1 MAVKDFSRGMKVK
14 LMFASVL
21 ARDTK
26 LLVLDL
32 LSFSFPNVMDH
43 DLINGRLLKMKFI
56 RQKIRPV
63 TGKDRLKSVGI
74 VHNPDQR
81 PLQFRIDRTPFSFHQ
96 QMTLQQLIL
105 RIIEDRLSLMNK
117 INVKVSMK
125 ALYFAKIDY
134 IKTRTQ
140 WYMMLSISVIVIVIM
155 MLNSSSMVG
164 QVNFMYG
171 VFIAIV
177 FSTNPFGACT
187 RKDMGFQQLL
197 PATTFQRVAGRF
209 LFNLFLQNIKLSWI
223 PPFLCCFYQ
232 SYFFL

>member
-1 MAVKDFSRGMKVK
+1 
-14 LMFASVL
+14 
-21 ARDTK
+21 
-26 LLVLDL
+26 
-32 LSFSFPNVMDH
+32 
-43 DLINGRLLKMKFI
+43 
-56 RQKIRPV
+56 
-63 TGKDRLKSVGI
+63 
-74 VHNPDQR
+74 
-81 PLQFRIDRTPFSFHQ
+81 
-96 QMTLQQLIL
+96 
-105 RIIEDRLSLMNK
+105 
-117 INVKVSMK
+117 MK

-177 FSTNPFGACT
+177 FSTNPFGTCT

-209 LFNLFLQNIKLSWI
+209 LFGMFLLLTGIGIGLAGTAVYCVLTGKAEFVSLPMCLLTFAVGVVIITVQYIFFYLVGESKGAQLLSLVRVVPSMCFFFVSMKLIGEIQKNPAAFALLEKVGGNLDAIGWGGAVMALIVMMAGIVFCTRATAKKD
-223 PPFLCCFYQ
+223 Y
-232 SYFFL
+232 

>member
-1 MAVKDFSRGMKVK
+1 
-14 LMFASVL
+14 
-21 ARDTK
+21 
-26 LLVLDL
+26 
-32 LSFSFPNVMDH
+32 
-43 DLINGRLLKMKFI
+43 
-56 RQKIRPV
+56 
-63 TGKDRLKSVGI
+63 
-74 VHNPDQR
+74 
-81 PLQFRIDRTPFSFHQ
+81 
-96 QMTLQQLIL
+96 
-105 RIIEDRLSLMNK
+105 
-117 INVKVSMK
+117 MK

-134 IKTRTQ
+134 IKTRAQ

-209 LFNLFLQNIKLSWI
+209 LFGMFLLLTGIGIGLAGTAVYCVLTGKAEFVSLPMCLLTFAVGVVIITVQYIFFYLVGESKGAQLLSLVRVAPSMCFFFISMKLIGEIQKNPAAAFALLEKVGGNLDAIGWGGAVMALIVMMAGIL
-223 PPFLCCFYQ
+223 LCTRATAKKDY
-232 SYFFL
+232 

>member
-1 MAVKDFSRGMKVK
+1 
-14 LMFASVL
+14 
-21 ARDTK
+21 
-26 LLVLDL
+26 
-32 LSFSFPNVMDH
+32 
-43 DLINGRLLKMKFI
+43 
-56 RQKIRPV
+56 
-63 TGKDRLKSVGI
+63 
-74 VHNPDQR
+74 
-81 PLQFRIDRTPFSFHQ
+81 
-96 QMTLQQLIL
+96 
-105 RIIEDRLSLMNK
+105 
-117 INVKVSMK
+117 MK

-209 LFNLFLQNIKLSWI
+209 LFGMFLLLTGIG
-223 PPFLCCFYQ
+223 
-232 SYFFL
+232 